1 MASMET
7 KNEVAQEKY
16 GKDFE
21 ELSGKERQ
29 SVGGTIGGNI
39 RKEAGTDYSEM
50 GKEVSGAVAAGSRNA
65 VAGQYQG
72 GRAVPGQQGSSRAAG
87 QAKYGI
93 LKRSPR

>member
-29 SVGGTIGGNI
+29 SVGGTIGGTI
-39 RKEAGTDYSEM
+39 RKEEGTDYSEM
-50 GKEVSGAVAAGSRNA
+50 GKEGGKVIHDRAEEAKSGGSEE
-65 VAGQYQG
+65 
-72 GRAVPGQQGSSRAAG
+72 
-87 QAKYGI
+87 
-93 LKRSPR
+93 